1 MFKYFDKDCDGVV
14 SYQDFVLSIGFE
26 IHPCETLYF
35 RQEKTDA
42 MQAKDSACDVF
53 GCWASVAGR
62 TLYCMPHL
70 KQNQQKILRLYN
82 NIHDKVTRDDPENW
96 KRLLTVMV
104 RNALPEDRTLIKIDS
119 LERVF
124 AKFHV
129 KLREK

>member
-1 MFKYFDKDCDGVV
+1 
-14 SYQDFVLSIGFE
+14 
-26 IHPCETLYF
+26 
-35 RQEKTDA
+35 
-42 MQAKDSACDVF
+42 
-53 GCWASVAGR
+53 
-62 TLYCMPHL
+62 MPHL
-70 KQNQQKILRLYN
+70 KQNQQKIIRLYN